1 MKTRNICWGIIVI
14 VGFGMFA
21 AKTWAW
27 QASQASD
34 LDASI
39 ARGKTIYNTQC
50 VTCHKEKGEGI
61 KEVYPPLANS
71 DYLMA
76 DKERSIGTVVNGA
89 TGEITVNGVKYDGE
103 MVNISLTDDQVSD
116 VLNYVR
122 NSWGN
127 KGEAVKPEEVA
138 PQKKQK

>member
-1 MKTRNICWGIIVI
+1 MAAMLGLGIFAGETWG
-14 VGFGMFA
+14 GQAG
-21 AKTWAW
+21 
-27 QASQASD
+27 QASE

-39 ARGKTIYNTQC
+39 ARGKAIYNAQC

-61 KEVYPPLANS
+61 KEVYPPLADS

-76 DKERSIGTVVNGA
+76 DKVRSIGIVVNGA
-89 TGEITVNGVKYDGE
+89 TGEITVNGAKYDGE
-103 MVNISLTDDQVSD
+103 MLSVNLADDQVSD

-127 KGEAVKPEEVA
+127 KGEAVKPEEVG

>member
-1 MKTRNICWGIIVI
+1 MNIKYFWWGMVAVMSLGIL
-14 VGFGMFA
+14 A

-27 QASQASD
+27 QGTD
-34 LDASI
+34 LEASI

-50 VTCHKEKGEGI
+50 VTCHREKGEGV
-61 KEVYPPLANS
+61 KDVYPPLAKS

-76 DKERSIGTVVNGA
+76 NKARSISIVVNGA
-89 TGEITVNGVKYDGE
+89 SGEMTVNGAKYDGDMLSIDLPDE
-103 MVNISLTDDQVSD
+103 QVSD

-138 PQKKQK
+138 PQKKK